1 MAKNYIMLHYDFNE
15 ATQSLS
21 DAECGRLVK
30 AMVEYARGGEV
41 PESALVGSERHIF
54 PMFRLQIDRDNHAYE
69 ARVLQNAVNGRKG
82 GRPRKDTGDEND
94 EINPTVILE
103 TEKSQYKDKYE
114 DKEKDE
120 YEDKEKECVVP
131 GAGTPHTPALEDV
144 VDFCRA
150 NGLQTDP
157 QIFWNHYQANGWRS
171 GGHPIRS
178 WQAKL
183 RQWEARG
190 AAGPISRAAQPA
202 PANPA
207 LNYAQRDYPDDDRY
221 YIDLD
226 AYGGDNF

>member
-103 TEKSQYKDKYE
+103 TEKSQYKDKYKYKE
-114 DKEKDE
+114 KYKEKDT
-120 YEDKEKECVVP
+120 EKECGRGPPVCR
-131 GAGTPHTPALEDV
+131 GTSPA
-144 VDFCRA
+144 
-150 NGLQTDP
+150 
-157 QIFWNHYQANGWRS
+157 
-171 GGHPIRS
+171 HPPEWDGFFLVSETRHENTLF
-178 WQAKL
+178 A
-183 RQWEARG
+183 
-190 AAGPISRAAQPA
+190 
-202 PANPA
+202 
-207 LNYAQRDYPDDDRY
+207 
-221 YIDLD
+221 
-226 AYGGDNF
+226 